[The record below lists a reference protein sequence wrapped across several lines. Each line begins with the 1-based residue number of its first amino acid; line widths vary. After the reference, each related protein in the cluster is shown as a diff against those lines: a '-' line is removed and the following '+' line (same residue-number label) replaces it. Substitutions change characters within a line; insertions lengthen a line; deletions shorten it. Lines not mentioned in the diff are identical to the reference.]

1 MRANELRA
9 KLERNQPDFG
19 PVILE
24 LASPGLPEIFAAA
37 GADFIVYDQEAGCL
51 DIATVKNQIALTRKL
66 DIVPIVNTP
75 GLDHHLLALP
85 LDCGALGVL
94 IPMVQNRAEAEA
106 IVRSTHYPPAG
117 IRGVALGI
125 AHDDYGSETLETAIA
140 IANQRTL
147 VAVKIETAQALEHV
161 DEIVSVPGIDVAYL
175 GHTDLSVSLGIPGQY
190 THRTFVAAVEH
201 IVAACKQRGKWAG
214 CLAADPEML
223 RQRLGEGF
231 RFVNYS
237 TDVLLLGAGFRAGVA
252 EYQKR

>member
-1 MRANELRA
+1 
-9 KLERNQPDFG
+9 
-19 PVILE
+19 
-24 LASPGLPEIFAAA
+24 
-37 GADFIVYDQEAGCL
+37 
-51 DIATVKNQIALTRKL
+51 
-66 DIVPIVNTP
+66 
-75 GLDHHLLALP
+75 
-85 LDCGALGVL
+85 
-94 IPMVQNRAEAEA
+94 VQSRAEAEA
-106 IVRSTHYPPAG
+106 IVRSTHYPPTG

-147 VAVKIETAQALEHV
+147 VAVKIETVQALEHV

-190 THRTFVAAVEH
+190 THTFVAAVAR
-201 IVAACKQRGKWAG
+201 IVAACKQRAKWAG
-214 CLAADPEML
+214 CLAADPDIL
-223 RQRLGEGF
+223 RQRLSEGF